1 MSAAEDRGLVDG
13 PVNLTEKLRQRIAR
27 MGPLSVADFM
37 DAALL
42 DEEFGYYRTAD
53 PLGAQGDFI
62 TAPEVSQVFGEL
74 IGLWC
79 VEVWR
84 SMGAPSPFNLVEL
97 GPGRGTLMAD
107 ALRAARLVPSFV
119 EAAKVQLVEVSP
131 GLRKQQ
137 KTALQDC
144 GAPIQWRNSLER
156 VPRGPALII
165 ANEFLDAL
173 PVRQFVRKGKG
184 WHERCVIANAKG
196 ALGFGVAKRQAA
208 EGQAISGIFGP
219 SVKPGEIVETRPAA
233 DELIAGLAQRAKRD
247 PVAALIIDYG
257 HTASAPG
264 DTLQAVRRHDHVS
277 PLEAPGSTD
286 LTAHVDFAQL
296 AAAAEA
302 QGLSVWG
309 PVTQRMFLLTLGL
322 AERCQ
327 ALLDGANP
335 QEAELIVSGAGRM
348 VNSDQMGDL
357 FKVLAL
363 ATPSL
368 PAPPALAAAA
378 ASPA

>member
-1 MSAAEDRGLVDG
+1 MSAAEDRGLTDG
-13 PVNLTEKLRQRIAR
+13 PVDLTEKLKQRIAR

-37 DAALL
+37 EAALL
-42 DEEFGYYRTAD
+42 DDEFGYYRTAD
-53 PLGAQGDFI
+53 PLGAGGDFI

-79 VEVWR
+79 VEVW
-84 SMGAPSPFNLVEL
+84 SAMGAPNPFNLVEL

-107 ALRAARLVPSFV
+107 ALRAARLVPNFI

-137 KTALQDC
+137 KAALQGC
-144 GAPIQWRNSLER
+144 GAPIQWRKSLEH

-165 ANEFLDAL
+165 ANEFVDAL
-173 PVRQFVRKGKG
+173 PIRQLVRKGKG
-184 WHERCVIANAKG
+184 WYERCVTANAKG
-196 ALGFGVAKRQAA
+196 TLAFSVAKCQAA
-208 EGQAISGIFGP
+208 DGQAISSIFG
-219 SVKPGEIVETRPAA
+219 STAKPGEIVETRPLA
-233 DELIAGLAQRAKRD
+233 DELIAGFGKRAARD
-247 PVAALIIDYG
+247 PVAALIVDYG
-257 HTASAPG
+257 HAASAPG

-277 PLEAPGSTD
+277 PLKAPGSAD

-296 AAAAEA
+296 AATASAG
-302 QGLSVWG
+302 GLAVWG

-327 ALLDGANP
+327 ALLEGASR
-335 QEAELIVSGAGRM
+335 QEAELIVSGAGRL
-348 VNSDQMGDL
+348 VNSDQMGHL

-363 ATPSL
+363 ASPGL
-368 PAPPALAAAA
+368 PAPPALAKAIEV
-378 ASPA
+378 PA